1 MTFTKFYVL
10 SDKDTKGAL
19 NAAIALPEASTID
32 LFHGKIIPSGVIPL
46 TKFCGNRNLDLVN
59 AANGLFLLSNRVIE
73 IFKINHITG
82 WNSLPAEIHMGKGE
96 IINDYSLLTIH
107 SKLVKIEYENSESVL
122 KQPFTPAGKP
132 IWIKRGLPFDINK
145 WDGSDIFSAEN
156 TLFTFI
162 TEKVQNLLIENKCTN
177 IKIERTSE
185 FELY

>member
-1 MTFTKFYVL
+1 MTITKFYVL
-10 SDKDTKGAL
+10 SDKCTRGAL
-19 NAAIALPEASTID
+19 NAALSLSGVTTGD
-32 LFHGKIIPSGVIPL
+32 LFHGKYFLSGTIPL

-59 AANGLFLLSNRVIE
+59 AANGLFLLSNRIIE
-73 IFKINHITG
+73 IFKNNQITG

-107 SKLVKIEYENSESVL
+107 SKLVKIEYENSENVL

-177 IKIERTSE
+177 IKIERTTE
-185 FELY
+185 VELY

>member
-1 MTFTKFYVL
+1 MTVTKFYVL
-10 SDKDTKGAL
+10 SDKNTKGAL
-19 NAAIALPEASTID
+19 NAALSLSGVSTGD
-32 LFHGKIIPSGVIPL
+32 LFHGKYFPSGTIPL

-59 AANGLFLLSNRVIE
+59 AANGLFLLSNRIIE
-73 IFKINHITG
+73 IFKNNHITG

-96 IINDYSLLTIH
+96 IIHNYSLLTIH
-107 SKLVKIEYENSESVL
+107 SKLVKIEYEKSESVL
-122 KQPFTPAGKP
+122 KQPFTPAGKS
-132 IWIKRGLPFDINK
+132 IWIKRGLPFDING

-177 IKIERTSE
+177 IKIEKTTE